1 MRCPGLVAALTFVAL
16 ACERGPEPPS
26 AALLAARAKG
36 APAEHEWRAYH
47 GDRSGR
53 QWSPLA
59 AITRANVARL
69 APAWEYAS
77 GGTSPGVAT
86 QIQCNPLVIEGV
98 LYGISADLAAFA
110 LDAATGAELWRFAP
124 GDSVSGTLAPARGLV
139 YWSDGAADG
148 AADGY
153 AVGDERILFGRGHLL
168 FALDAR
174 TGRLVP
180 SFGDGGAIDLRD
192 GLAEERPKDFV
203 VATTPGVIYQD
214 LLIVGHRVSEI
225 ANAAPG
231 HVRAYDVRTGK
242 LRWIFHT
249 IPRPGE
255 PGYETWPPDA
265 WQRVGGANSWAGI
278 TVDETRGI
286 AFVPTG
292 SATYDFYGG
301 DRVGDNLYANTL
313 LALDA
318 ATGKLRW
325 YHQLVRHDVWD
336 RDLPAPPDL
345 VTIERDGRR
354 IDAVAQITKSGH
366 VFLFER
372 DTGAPL
378 HPIEEVP
385 VPGPAL
391 PGEVLAKT
399 QPRPVRPPP
408 FARQQMT
415 EADVTTRTP
424 EAHAAALAKL
434 RGARPAVPWQPP
446 SLEGTVILPGMDGGG
461 EWGGAAF
468 DPETGLLYV
477 NANDVPY
484 WLQMLET
491 PDVSGAGGIGRATYI
506 TACAMCHGLDRRGD
520 GSNVPSLVGVYDRLG
535 PLDVWRVVRDG
546 RGRMPGL
553 GGFLPFAAIPPLLW
567 YLRDPEDLAA
577 VPLAVRSDESERKLG
592 MFLRY
597 MNVGWQK
604 FQDPEGYP
612 AVKPPWGTLTAIDL
626 ARGELVWQV
635 PLGDVP
641 ELAAQGLTGTGAEN
655 YGGPVVTAGG
665 LVFIA
670 AAMDAKLRAF
680 DKRTGELLFETPLPA
695 AGFATPAV
703 YEADGRQFVVV
714 AAGGGKL
721 GRPSGDRY
729 VAFALPK

>member
-1 MRCPGLVAALTFVAL
+1 VRRPGLLAGLAFAFV
-16 ACERGPEPPS
+16 ACERGAEPPS
-26 AALLAARAKG
+26 AAFLAARAKA
-36 APAEHEWRAYH
+36 APAAREWRVYH
-47 GDRSGR
+47 GDSGGR
-53 QWSPLA
+53 QWSPLDE
-59 AITRANVARL
+59 IQPSNVARL
-69 APAWEYAS
+69 APAWEYAA
-77 GGTSPGVAT
+77 GGTAEGQPT
-86 QIQCNPLVIEGV
+86 QIQCNPLVVAGV
-98 LYGISADLAAFA
+98 LYGISPGLAAFA
-110 LDAATGAELWRFAP
+110 LDATTGAELWTFTP
-124 GDSVSGTLAPARGLV
+124 GDAVSGTLAPARGLV
-139 YWSDGAADG
+139 YWSDGK
-148 AADGY
+148 
-153 AVGDERILFGRGHLL
+153 GDERILFGRGHRL

-174 TGRLVP
+174 NGRPLEG
-180 SFGDGGAIDLRD
+180 FGDSGSVDLRD
-192 GLAEERPKDFV
+192 GLAAERPEDFV
-203 VATTPGVIYQD
+203 VATTPGAIYRD

-231 HVRAYDVRTGK
+231 HVRAYDVRSGA

-255 PGYETWPPDA
+255 LGYESWPGDA

-278 TVDETRGI
+278 TVDEARGI

-301 DRVGDNLYANTL
+301 DRAGDNLFANTL

-318 ATGKLRW
+318 ATGKRLW
-325 YHQLVRHDVWD
+325 HQQIVRHDVWD

-345 VTIERDGRR
+345 VTIERDGRK
-354 IDAVAQITKSGH
+354 IDAVAQITKTGH

-372 DTGAPL
+372 ETGAPL

-399 QPRPVRPPP
+399 QPLPVRPPP
-408 FARQQMT
+408 FARQAMT
-415 EADVTTRTP
+415 PEDVTTRTP
-424 EAHAAALAKL
+424 EAHAAVLEKL
-434 RGARPAVPWQPP
+434 RRARPAVPFQPP
-446 SLEGTVILPGMDGGG
+446 SLEGTVIFPGMDGGG

-468 DPETGLLYV
+468 DPATGLLYV

-484 WLQMLET
+484 WLEMIET
-491 PDVSGAGGIGRATYI
+491 PDVSGAGGVGRATYV
-506 TACAMCHGLDRRGD
+506 TACAMCHGLDRSGD
-520 GSNVPSLVGVYDRLG
+520 GAGVPSLVGLYDRIG
-535 PLDVWRVVRDG
+535 ALDAWRVVRDG
-546 RGRMPGL
+546 RGRMPGFGDL
-553 GGFLPFAAIPPLLW
+553 LPLVSIPALLW
-567 YLRDPEDLAA
+567 YLQSPNAA
-577 VPLAVRSDESERKLG
+577 DAAAPAERADESERELG
-592 MFLRY
+592 VFLRY

-604 FQDPEGYP
+604 FLDPEGYP

-635 PLGDVP
+635 PLGEIP
-641 ELAAQGLTGTGAEN
+641 ELAAQGLHDTGAEN

-670 AAMDAKLRAF
+670 AALDAKLRAF
-680 DKRTGELLFETPLPA
+680 DKRTGELRFEAPLPA

-729 VAFALPK
+729 VAFALPEEETP

>member
-1 MRCPGLVAALTFVAL
+1 MRRVSLLAAALAL
-16 ACERGPEPPS
+16 AGCERGGDAPS
-26 AALLAARAKG
+26 AAFLAARAKA
-36 APAEHEWRAYH
+36 APAEREWRVYH
-47 GDRSGR
+47 GDRGGR
-53 QWSPLA
+53 QWSLLD
-59 AITRANVARL
+59 AIRPGNVARL
-69 APAWEYAS
+69 APAWEYAA
-77 GGTSPGVAT
+77 GGTAPNLAT
-86 QIQCNPLVIEGV
+86 QIQCNPLVVAGV
-98 LYGISADLAAFA
+98 LYGISPSLAAFA

-124 GDSVSGTLAPARGLV
+124 DDAVSFTLAPARGLV
-139 YWSDGAADG
+139 YWSDGAE
-148 AADGY
+148 
-153 AVGDERILFGRGHLL
+153 DERILFGRGHRL

-174 TGRLVP
+174 SGRVIE
-180 SFGDGGAIDLRD
+180 SFGDSGSVDLRD
-192 GLAEERPKDFV
+192 GLAEERPDDFV
-203 VATTPGVIYQD
+203 VATTPGAIYRD
-214 LLIVGHRVSEI
+214 LLILGHRVSEI

-231 HVRAYDVRTGK
+231 HVRAYDVRTGEI
-242 LRWIFHT
+242 RWIFHT
-249 IPRPGE
+249 VPHPGE
-255 PGYETWPPDA
+255 PGYESWPPDA

-278 TVDETRGI
+278 SVDEARGI

-301 DRVGDNLYANTL
+301 DRAGDNLFANTL

-318 ATGKLRW
+318 TTGKRLW
-325 YHQLVRHDVWD
+325 HHQIVRHDVWD
-336 RDLPAPPDL
+336 RDLPAAPDL
-345 VTIERDGRR
+345 VTIERDGRK

-372 DTGAPL
+372 ETGAPL
-378 HPIEEVP
+378 HPIEEAP

-391 PGEVLAKT
+391 PGEQLAAT
-399 QPRPVRPPP
+399 QPLPVRPPP
-408 FARQQMT
+408 FARQRMT

-424 EAHAAALAKL
+424 EAQAAVLEQLRRAQPAL
-434 RGARPAVPWQPP
+434 PFQPP
-446 SLEGTVILPGMDGGG
+446 SLEGTVIFPGMDGGG

-484 WLQMLET
+484 WLEMIET
-491 PDVSGAGGIGRATYI
+491 PDVSGASGVGRATYI

-520 GSNVPSLVGVYDRLG
+520 GASVPSLVGLYDRIG
-535 PLDVWRVVRDG
+535 PWGAWRVVRDG

-553 GGFLPFAAIPPLLW
+553 GELIPLVAIPPLLW
-567 YLRDPEDLAA
+567 YLHSPDAA
-577 VPLAVRSDESERKLG
+577 DAAAPAARADESELELG
-592 MFLRY
+592 FFLRY

-604 FQDPEGYP
+604 FLDPEGYP

-626 ARGELVWQV
+626 AKGELVWQV
-635 PLGDVP
+635 PLGEIP
-641 ELAAQGLTGTGAEN
+641 ELAAKGLRNTGAEN

-680 DKRTGELLFETPLPA
+680 DKRTGELLLEAPLPA

-703 YEADGRQFVVV
+703 YEADGRQFVVI

-729 VAFALPK
+729 VAFALPEEEPR